1 MKMIA
6 TVSAMMHRLR
16 LGQCFIV
23 AVTLLTQVP
32 TYAQEMPPWPD
43 TFVSRL
49 QALALIQTLNA
60 EILSSRSATLSLE
73 NWCRDHQLAID
84 PKILAY
90 VVTGINKAATAEQR
104 QRLEVTA
111 QDEVKYRRVQLRCGD
126 RILSE
131 ADNWYVPS
139 RLTPEMNRLLET
151 TDTPFG
157 KAVKS
162 LEPYRRTFAVKL
174 LWAPLPEAWERES
187 GRLPVTTNRTLL
199 IPDAVFEHRAVLYS
213 REHRPFSEV
222 NEVYQ
227 GQILAFPPISPH

>member
-1 MKMIA
+1 MIA
-6 TVSAMMHRLR
+6 TVSAIICRLKP
-16 LGQCFIV
+16 GQCLIFT
-23 AVTLLTQVP
+23 VTLFTQAP
-32 TYAQEMPPWPD
+32 TYAQELPPWPD
-43 TFVSRL
+43 TFVARL
-49 QALALIQTLNA
+49 EALALIQTLNA

-73 NWCRDHQLAID
+73 NWCRDHRLAAE
-84 PKILAY
+84 PKILAH

-111 QDEVKYRRVQLRCGD
+111 QDEMKYRRVQLRCGI
-126 RILSE
+126 RVLSE

-139 RLTPEMNRLLET
+139 RLTAEMNQLLET

-174 LWAPLPEAWERES
+174 LWAPLPEGWERGL
-187 GRLPVTTNRTLL
+187 GRLPVATSRALV
-199 IPDAVFEHRAVLYS
+199 IPDAVFEHRAILYS

-222 NEVYQ
+222 HEVYQ
-227 GQILAFPPISPH
+227 RQILAFPPVSPR